1 MTTSS
6 TTTEVQT
13 SRLDRFFDISARGST
28 VGREVR
34 GGLVTFFTMAY
45 IIVLNPIILSQA
57 VDETGAY
64 IGGGSDQ
71 AQGSSWWPPPP
82 RWSPVPSRS

>member
-28 VGREVR
+28 VGRELR
-34 GGLVTFFTMAY
+34 GGLVTFFTMA
-45 IIVLNPIILSQA
+45 
-57 VDETGAY
+57 
-64 IGGGSDQ
+64 
-71 AQGSSWWPPPP
+71 
-82 RWSPVPSRS
+82 